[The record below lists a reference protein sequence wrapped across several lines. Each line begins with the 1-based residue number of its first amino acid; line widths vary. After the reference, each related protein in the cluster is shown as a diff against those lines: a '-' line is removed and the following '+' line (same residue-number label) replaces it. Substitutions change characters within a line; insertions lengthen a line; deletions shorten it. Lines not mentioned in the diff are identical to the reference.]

1 MSAVRPQ
8 VVAIIPA
15 HNEAPRIAPVIQSVL
30 ASGAVARVVVVDDG
44 STDGTG
50 QVAQQAGAYLVSL
63 PSNVGKGQAML
74 AGVRATTEP
83 IVLFLDADLIGLTPG
98 HVERLVRPVT
108 SESCVMT
115 VGLRDYGSIWGDL
128 QEAMPR
134 IGGERAVHRSVLE
147 RVPSSFWS
155 GFRIEAG
162 INAIAAKMGRVC
174 DVTLYG
180 VTMVSKWHKG
190 DPSTGLI
197 NAAQMV
203 RSVLIAMGEAQ
214 RL

>member
-1 MSAVRPQ
+1 MSP

-15 HNEAPRIAPVIQSVL
+15 HNEAPRIAPVIQSAL

-50 QVAQQAGAYLVSL
+50 RVAHQAGAHLLQL
-63 PSNVGKGQAML
+63 PENLGKGQAML
-74 AGVRATTEP
+74 AGLHATTEP
-83 IVLFLDADLIGLTPG
+83 VVLFLDADLIGLTPG

-108 SESCVMT
+108 SGSCVMA
-115 VGLRDYGSIWGDL
+115 VGLRDYGLIWSEL
-128 QEAMPR
+128 QEAIPR

-147 RVPSSFWS
+147 RVPASFWS

-162 INAIAAKMGRVC
+162 INEVAQRMGRVC

-180 VTMVSKWHKG
+180 VSMVSKWHKG
-190 DPSTGLI
+190 DPATGLI
-197 NAAQMV
+197 NAFRMV
-203 RSVLIAMGEAQ
+203 RSVLVAMGEAQ